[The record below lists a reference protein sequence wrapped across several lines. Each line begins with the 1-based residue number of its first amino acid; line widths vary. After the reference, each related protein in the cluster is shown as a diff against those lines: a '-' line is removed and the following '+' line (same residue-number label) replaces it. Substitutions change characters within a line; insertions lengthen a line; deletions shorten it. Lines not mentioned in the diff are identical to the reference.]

1 MHLESRIV
9 NYHRLDMPTS
19 PSPTPPLPRKEKSS
33 RMLPPAKAAARVN
46 VRAEECNRTNARQA
60 ATDRK
65 HLAEIRHALCR
76 EDKKEKADPS
86 AGSEAGAALQI
97 DDACNDLIAKQHEHE
112 RKAVMAKQAILDRRA
127 RRNRTAIH
135 GHLAPMP

>member
-1 MHLESRIV
+1 
-9 NYHRLDMPTS
+9 
-19 PSPTPPLPRKEKSS
+19 
-33 RMLPPAKAAARVN
+33 MLPPAKAAACVN
-46 VRAEECNRTNARQA
+46 ARAEERNRTNARQA
-60 ATDRK
+60 ATDHK

-97 DDACNDLIAKQHEHE
+97 DGARNDLIAKQREHE
-112 RKAVMAKQAILDRRA
+112 RKAAVAKQAILDRRA

-135 GHLAPMP
+135 GHLASMP